1 MTKRSWTAD
10 EIIKT
15 GLTWLALAI
24 AVIWTL
30 FPVYWIVITSL
41 KSNAELAK
49 ATPSFFPPIIVL
61 EGYKTVL
68 GRGIPH
74 MALNSVVVA
83 TGTTVVA
90 LALAIP
96 GSYGLTRLGLPRRV
110 GAPVS
115 QVIGFATMFPAIA
128 IVVPLFALAVKL
140 QIYDRLGTLI
150 ALNVPFN
157 AAFAVWVLRTVWMD
171 VPRDIEEAALLDG
184 DTRLTAF
191 RRVLLPMMMPSLIAI
206 AVLIFIF
213 TWNEYL
219 FALIFTTSERAMT
232 LPLGVAGQI
241 PQHEL
246 SWSIVAAAGTLALI
260 PVIVATVLLQSY
272 LVRGLTFG
280 LAK

>member
-1 MTKRSWTAD
+1 VTRPSWTAD
-10 EIIKT
+10 EVIKR
-15 GLTWLALAI
+15 GLTYLALAI

-41 KSNAELAK
+41 KSNAELASS
-49 ATPSFFPPIIVL
+49 TPSFFPPDIVIEGYQKVL
-61 EGYKTVL
+61 E
-68 GRGIPH
+68 RGIPR
-74 MALNSVVVA
+74 MALNSLVVA
-83 TGTTVVA
+83 AGTTVVS

-110 GAPVS
+110 GAPTA
-115 QVIGFATMFPAIA
+115 QVIGFATMFPAVA
-128 IVVPLFALAVKL
+128 IVVPLFAVAVNLK
-140 QIYDRLGTLI
+140 IYDRVGTLI

-184 DTRLTAF
+184 DNRLSAF
-191 RRVLLPMMMPSLIAI
+191 RRVLLPMMLPSLIAV

-260 PVIVATVLLQSY
+260 PVIAATVLLQSY

>member
-1 MTKRSWTAD
+1 VL
-10 EIIKT
+10 KT
-15 GLTWLALAI
+15 GLTYLALGL
-24 AVIWTL
+24 AVLWTL

-41 KSNAELAK
+41 KTNAELAS
-49 ATPSFFPPIIVL
+49 ATPTFFPPEIVL
-61 EGYKTVL
+61 DGYRTVL
-68 GRGIPH
+68 DRGIPR
-74 MALNSVVVA
+74 MALNSLIVA
-83 TGTTVVA
+83 TGTTIVS

-110 GAPVS
+110 GTPIA
-115 QVIGFATMFPAIA
+115 QVIGFATIFPAIA
-128 IVVPLFALAVKL
+128 IVVPLFAVAVAL
-140 QIYDRLGTLI
+140 RVYDQLGTLI

-171 VPRDIEEAALLDG
+171 VPRNIEEAALLDG

-191 RRVLLPMMMPSLIAI
+191 RRVLLPMMLPSLIAV
-206 AVLIFIF
+206 AVLVFIF

-260 PVIVATVLLQSY
+260 PVVGATVLLQSY